1 MGIVTIPPGCM
12 VQSKTGIIYGSTD
25 KVATFKRRYAIMTTE
40 VMDIP
45 KDEAKQVPIE
55 LKHIVPIHD
64 ETDKVLQE
72 AAQDL
77 AALDTSTTWMW
88 VAIAL
93 GNVMAIVITAIIG
106 LYICKRCKTSPNT
119 KQPIDAE
126 NEIIEL
132 VDMNQSQPTPVP
144 APRVWQQYVPSKK
157 ESNIKN

>member
-93 GNVMAIVITAIIG
+93 AASKAVMHLPKGFESVLKG
-106 LYICKRCKTSPNT
+106 CSPEGGD
-119 KQPIDAE
+119 KEEAAGSLPPSLCPSLSGC
-126 NEIIEL
+126 L
-132 VDMNQSQPTPVP
+132 VDL
-144 APRVWQQYVPSKK
+144 
-157 ESNIKN
+157 